1 MNRKLT
7 SLIGNYPMVRCQ
19 YFNNMNL
26 TRVFLVGFMG
36 SGKSTVGKS
45 LALDLGW
52 QFIDLDSYIE
62 SKAGKSIKTIF
73 SESGEEGFRAM
84 EKSALQ
90 EVAKLER
97 AIIATGGGAP
107 CFNSNMDFMKSKGIT
122 IYLKLEPRLLRDR
135 LMPSRKSRPLIA
147 GKNSDELLEFIEA
160 KLTERAPFYERAVI
174 AVDAS
179 QTGTSAYLKAI
190 AHYQSTHGN

>member
-1 MNRKLT
+1 MA
-7 SLIGNYPMVRCQ
+7 RCQ
-19 YFNNMNL
+19 YFNIMNL

-36 SGKSTVGKS
+36 CGKSTVGKS

-62 SKAGKSIKTIF
+62 SKAGKSITTIF
-73 SESGEEGFRAM
+73 SESGEESFRAM
-84 EKSALQ
+84 EKIALE
-90 EVAKLER
+90 EVAKLDR
-97 AIIATGGGAP
+97 VIVATGGGAP
-107 CFNSNMDFMKSKGIT
+107 CFNSNMDLMKSRGIT
-122 IYLKLEPRLLRDR
+122 IYLKLEPQVLRER
-135 LMPSRKSRPLIA
+135 LMHSRQSRPLIA

-160 KLTERAPFYERAVI
+160 KLTERAPFYERAAI

-190 AHYQSTHGN
+190 EHYQSNSCK